1 MKSQFL
7 LSVKEHMLTRHYAN
21 KTIESYL
28 FWIKR
33 FITFHQLA
41 HPSTL
46 AEDDVVQFLSY
57 LAVKEK
63 VAVKTQA
70 LALNSISFL
79 YRDYFKTP
87 LSLDMRFQKSLTEK
101 KLPVVLTRRRS
112 DDSFNISTRGI
123 NSIFSCFMAQG
134 FESWSVCA

>member
-33 FITFHQLA
+33 FITFPQLA
-41 HPSTL
+41 PPPTP
-46 AEDDVVQFLSY
+46 AEDDLIPFLSY
-57 LAVKEK
+57 SPVAPK

-70 LALNSISFL
+70 LAL
-79 YRDYFKTP
+79 
-87 LSLDMRFQKSLTEK
+87 
-101 KLPVVLTRRRS
+101 
-112 DDSFNISTRGI
+112 
-123 NSIFSCFMAQG
+123 
-134 FESWSVCA
+134 

>member
-7 LSVKEHMLTRHYAN
+7 LNVKEHMLTRHYAN

-46 AEDDVVQFLSY
+46 AEDDVIQFL
-57 LAVKEK
+57 LVLMGEQAGEK
-63 VAVKTQA
+63 
-70 LALNSISFL
+70 
-79 YRDYFKTP
+79 
-87 LSLDMRFQKSLTEK
+87 
-101 KLPVVLTRRRS
+101 
-112 DDSFNISTRGI
+112 
-123 NSIFSCFMAQG
+123 
-134 FESWSVCA
+134 

>member
-7 LSVKEHMLTRHYAN
+7 LNVKEHMLTRHYAN

-46 AEDDVVQFLSY
+46 AEDDVIQFLSY
-57 LAVKEK
+57 LAVEEK

-70 LALNSISFL
+70 LALNSISF
-79 YRDYFKTP
+79 YI
-87 LSLDMRFQKSLTEK
+87 
-101 KLPVVLTRRRS
+101 VI
-112 DDSFNISTRGI
+112 ISKPHYHLI
-123 NSIFSCFMAQG
+123 
-134 FESWSVCA
+134 

>member
-7 LSVKEHMLTRHYAN
+7 ISVKEHMLTRHYAN

-33 FITFHQLA
+33 FIVFHQLA
-41 HPSTL
+41 HPSKL
-46 AEDDVVQFLSY
+46 SEDDVIRFLSH
-57 LAVKEK
+57 LAIDEK

-70 LALNSISFL
+70 LALNAISFL
-79 YRDYFKTP
+79 YRDFFKTP

-101 KLPVVLTRRRS
+101 KLPVVLTRDEVRRFVQHI
-112 DDSFNISTRGI
+112 DP
-123 NSIFSCFMAQG
+123 
-134 FESWSVCA
+134 